1 MAKRASRD
9 LNWAINAVAIENFLE
24 SSSQEVTQEAPVV
37 TGYADTGPRRLAAN
51 YDVKYSGEGNNDFA
65 ASQLDATI
73 FALVGSAGV
82 ASAFDPT
89 GAAAGA
95 NDPNY
100 DMTSG
105 GLETYSIRTAIGQ
118 PGKFSFGLAGNAA
131 LSRAVA

>member
-9 LNWAINAVAIENFLE
+9 LNWAINAVAVENYLE
-24 SSSQEVTQEAPVV
+24 SASQEVTQEAPVV
-37 TGYADTGPRRLAAN
+37 TGYADAGPRRVTAN
-51 YDVKYSGEGNNDFA
+51 YDVKYSADGNNDFA
-65 ASQLDATI
+65 SGLLDATI

-100 DMTSG
+100 DMTSVV
-105 GLETYSIRTAIGQ
+105 LESYGIRTAIGQ
-118 PGKFSFGLAGNAA
+118 PVKFSFGLAGNSA
-131 LSRAVA
+131 LTRAVA